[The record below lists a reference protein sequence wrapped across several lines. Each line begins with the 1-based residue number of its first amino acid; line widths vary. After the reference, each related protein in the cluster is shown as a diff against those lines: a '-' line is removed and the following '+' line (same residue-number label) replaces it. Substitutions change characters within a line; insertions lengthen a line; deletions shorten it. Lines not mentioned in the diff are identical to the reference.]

1 MKGHPVLTNGTGKLI
16 LPSVGPCPSRPEPE
30 TETDET
36 KYRQSADR
44 GHGWGAMLH
53 RECCRDTE
61 TRADRPRRSVS
72 YRSLPIRNIW
82 TRISNHHS
90 LMLVREEVCYWF
102 PVLRCK
108 HIAKMHRHDGKH
120 LADI

>member
-61 TRADRPRRSVS
+61 TELIVHADQSPTVHSQFGTFGLE
-72 YRSLPIRNIW
+72 YRIIIL
-82 TRISNHHS
+82 
-90 LMLVREEVCYWF
+90 
-102 PVLRCK
+102 
-108 HIAKMHRHDGKH
+108 
-120 LADI
+120 